1 MRRSSSSRLCP
12 SESVAHWLFIA
23 RWLLDSYTYHQIL
36 FRLLA
41 SAGLCAEAIALGTL
55 VICLAAERAALKVAL
70 HSDIR
75 GDLMRE

>member
-1 MRRSSSSRLCP
+1 M
-12 SESVAHWLFIA
+12 
-23 RWLLDSYTYHQIL
+23 
-36 FRLLA
+36 
-41 SAGLCAEAIALGTL
+41 SAGLCAGAIALGTL

>member
-1 MRRSSSSRLCP
+1 MRRSSSSRPCLP
-12 SESVAHWLFIA
+12 ESVPHWLYIA
-23 RWLLDSYTYHQIL
+23 WWLFDSYICHQL
-36 FRLLA
+36 LLRLLV
-41 SAGLCAEAIALGTL
+41 SAGLCAGAIALGTL